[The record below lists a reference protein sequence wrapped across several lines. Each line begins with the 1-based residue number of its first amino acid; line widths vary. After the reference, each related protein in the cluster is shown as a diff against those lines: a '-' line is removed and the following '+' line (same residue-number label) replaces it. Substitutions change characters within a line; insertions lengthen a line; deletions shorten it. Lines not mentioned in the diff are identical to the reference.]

1 MAKKMNAKGRRSS
14 GTFLA
19 LPHNLIDAPKFQ
31 DLSGNATKLLIQ
43 IAGKYRGKNNGDL
56 SASFKTMKASGW
68 RSETTLNK
76 ALKELLDKGFL
87 VKTRQGH
94 FPKKCCLYGITWRAI
109 DPSTKYDTQQYT
121 GKNLAWWK
129 N

>member
-19 LPHNLIDAPKFQ
+19 LPHNLINAPKFQ

-43 IAGKYRGKNNGDL
+43 MAGQYTGKNNGDL
-56 SASFKTMKASGW
+56 SAPFKTMKAVGW
-68 RSETTLNK
+68 RSQTTLNK
-76 ALKELLDKGFL
+76 ALNELLALGFL
-87 VKTRQGH
+87 VRTRQGH
-94 FPKKCCLYGITWRAI
+94 FPKTCSLYGLTWKPI
-109 DPSTKYDTQQYT
+109 DPSTKYDSQQYT
-121 GKNLAWWK
+121 GKVLAWWK